1 MKKIF
6 TLIAM
11 ALVAVGVNA
20 QTSWVFSDFEAKE
33 YTETAVVNGL
43 TINATSD
50 KKITVAESE
59 KTVTVK
65 NEDVTYTKV
74 LKFGG
79 TGAANRCV
87 SFPVSGASNITIVA
101 TSSNDTDRSVSV
113 SCGASYG
120 AKSLGT
126 ISAPGGSLNVETV
139 KYTAADA
146 TTIYIGSTNS
156 GTNIYAIYVEEGQAE
171 EQPTE
176 WNFSTWADEN
186 NGFNNQVKDN
196 LGLFACYKDAE
207 TQITNFGKINGSS
220 KGSFTKR
227 FQLGGGGSPL
237 EGTGTPT
244 QRFVYFNVK
253 GNSEIS
259 VQCISGSSSEDRILY
274 ITDGVNILS
283 QTSIG
288 STLTE
293 AKATYTGDAGVIYI
307 FAKSAI
313 NLYDII
319 ASNVGTTVLLD
330 DTSMPTGIQTV
341 KAAAVQNGAI
351 YNLAGQKVSES
362 YKGVVIKNGKKMV
375 TK

>member
-20 QTSWVFSDFEAKE
+20 QKSWVFSDFEAKE
-33 YTETAVVNGL
+33 YTETTVVNEL

-50 KKITVAESE
+50 KKIAIAESE

-65 NEDVTYTKV
+65 DAEVTYTKV

-101 TSSNDTDRSVSV
+101 TSSNNTDRSVSV

-120 AKSLGT
+120 TKSLGT
-126 ISAPGGSLNVETV
+126 VSAPGGSVNVETV

-156 GTNIYAIYVEEGQAE
+156 GTNIYAIYVEAGEVE
-171 EQPTE
+171 EQPAE
-176 WNFSTWADEN
+176 WNFSTWADEGT
-186 NGFNNQVKDN
+186 GFSNQVKDN
-196 LGLFACYKDAE
+196 LGLFACYKNAE
-207 TQITNFGKINGSS
+207 TQITNFGKVNSS
-220 KGSFTKR
+220 NKGSYTKR
-227 FQLGGGGSPL
+227 FQLGGGGAPL

-259 VQCISGSSSEDRILY
+259 VQAISGSSDERKLY

-283 QTSIG
+283 ETTVGG
-288 STLTE
+288 SLTE
-293 AKATYTGDAGVIYI
+293 AKASYTGGAGVIYI
-307 FAKSAI
+307 YALTAI

-319 ASNVGTTVLLD
+319 ATNVGTTVLLD
-330 DTSMPTGIQTV
+330 DTTKPTGINTIKAM
-341 KAAAVQNGAI
+341 KAANDAAI
-351 YNLAGQKVSES
+351 YNLAGQKVSDS
-362 YKGVVIKNGKKMV
+362 FKGIAIQNGKKV
-375 TK
+375 VLK